1 MIELQVAWF
10 FLIGVVLTV
19 YVVLDGFDLGVGIW
33 YPFARRDEERRALLA
48 SVGPVWD
55 GNEVWL
61 LTGGGALFAAFPPV
75 YAAVFSGLYLP
86 LMLALFAL
94 IARAVSFEFRGK
106 EDAPAWRKAWDAA
119 FTLGSMLPAFL
130 LGVVAGNLLQG
141 LPLDARGDYAGGF
154 LDLLHPFA
162 LVVGGLGFALFAQ
175 QGACWAW
182 RKTEGE
188 LTDQARGWA
197 FLSWGA
203 ATLLFVAATIWVLA
217 GLPHLRENFL
227 ALPVLWVLPAAAL
240 VLAALTGWAVL
251 ADHPGRAFLF
261 SSLTIVSLMATFGA
275 SVFPHFVR
283 ASNDPRLSLTAYNS
297 SSSDLT
303 LEVML
308 AIAGLGVPVVAGYTI
323 WVYRKFRGKVRVGH
337 Y

>member
-1 MIELQVAWF
+1 MIELQIVWF
-10 FLIGVVLTV
+10 LLVGLLLTV

-33 YPFARRDEERRALLA
+33 HLFARRDEERRTLLA

-106 EDAPAWRKAWDAA
+106 EDAPAWRKGWDLA
-119 FTLGSMLPAFL
+119 FALGSMVPALL
-130 LGVVAGNLLQG
+130 LGVVAGNLLRG
-141 LPLDARGDYAGGF
+141 LPLDVRGDYAGGF
-154 LDLLHPFA
+154 LELLHPFA

-175 QGACWAW
+175 QGAVWVW
-182 RKTEGE
+182 MKTEGE

-197 FLSWGA
+197 FLAWGVA
-203 ATLLFVAATIWVLA
+203 ALLFVAATVWVLA
-217 GLPHLRENFL
+217 GLPHLRENFAAFPL
-227 ALPVLWVLPAAAL
+227 LWALPGAAVVLFV
-240 VLAALTGWAVL
+240 LTGWAVL
-251 ADHPGRAFLF
+251 ADHPGRGFLF

-283 ASNDPRLSLTAYNS
+283 AANDPRLSLTAYNS
-297 SSSDLT
+297 SSSELT
-303 LEVML
+303 LQAML
-308 AIAGLGVPVVAGYTI
+308 AIACLGMPVVVGYTI

>member
-1 MIELQVAWF
+1 MIDLQLVWF
-10 FLIGVVLTV
+10 LLVGVLLTV

-33 YPFARRDEERRALLA
+33 HLFARREEERRTLLA

-106 EDAPAWRKAWDAA
+106 EDAAAWRSGWDKAFA
-119 FTLGSMLPAFL
+119 LGSMIPALL
-130 LGVVAGNLLQG
+130 LGVVAGNLLRG
-141 LPLDARGDYAGGF
+141 LPLDVRGDYAGGF
-154 LDLLHPFA
+154 FELLNPFA
-162 LVVGGLGFALFAQ
+162 IVVGALGFALFAQ
-175 QGACWAW
+175 QGAVWVW
-182 RKTEGE
+182 MKTEGE

-203 ATLLFVAATIWVLA
+203 ASLLFVTATVWVLV
-217 GLPHLRENFL
+217 GLPHLRDNFS
-227 ALPVLWVLPAAAL
+227 ALPVLWGLPAAAL
-240 VLAALTGWAVL
+240 VLLALTGWSVL
-251 ADHPGRAFLF
+251 GDHPGRGFLF
-261 SSLTIVSLMATFGA
+261 SSLAIVAQMATFGA
-275 SVFPHFVR
+275 SVFPNFVR
-283 ASNDPRLSLTAYNS
+283 AANDPRLSLTAYNS
-297 SSSDLT
+297 SSSELT
-303 LEVML
+303 LQAML
-308 AIAGLGVPVVAGYTI
+308 VIALLGVPVVALYTI

>member
-1 MIELQVAWF
+1 MTELQVVWF
-10 FLIGVVLTV
+10 LLVGVLLTV

-33 YPFARRDEERRALLA
+33 YLFARRDEERRTLLA

-86 LMLALFAL
+86 LMLALCAL
-94 IARAVSFEFRGK
+94 IARAVSFEFRSK
-106 EDAPAWRKAWDAA
+106 DDAPGWRAAWDLA
-119 FTLGSMLPAFL
+119 FALGSMIPAFL
-130 LGVVAGNLLQG
+130 LGVVAGNLLRG
-141 LPLDARGDYAGGF
+141 LPLDPRGDYAGGF
-154 LDLLHPFA
+154 LDLLHPFPLIA
-162 LVVGGLGFALFAQ
+162 GGLGFALFAQ
-175 QGACWAW
+175 QGATWAW
-182 RKTEGE
+182 KKTEGE

-203 ATLLFVAATIWVLA
+203 ATLLFVAATVWVLA
-217 GLPHLRENFL
+217 ALPHLRENFL
-227 ALPVLWVLPAAAL
+227 AWPALWSLPAAAA
-240 VLAALTGWAVL
+240 VLLSLTGWAVL
-251 ADHPGRAFLF
+251 ADHPGRAFLL

-275 SVFPHFVR
+275 SVFPNFVR
-283 ASNDPRLSLTAYNS
+283 AANDPRRSLTAFNS

-308 AIAGLGVPVVAGYTI
+308 AIAAVGVPIVAGYTI

>member
-1 MIELQVAWF
+1 MELQIVWF
-10 FLIGVVLTV
+10 LLIGVVLTV

-33 YPFARRDEERRALLA
+33 HLFARRDDERRTLLT

-86 LMLALFAL
+86 MMVVLFAL

-106 EDAPAWRKAWDAA
+106 EDARGWRAGWDLA
-119 FTLGSMLPAFL
+119 FALGSMIPALL
-130 LGVVAGNLLQG
+130 LGVVAGNLLRG
-141 LPLDARGDYAGGF
+141 LPLDLRGDYAGGF
-154 LDLLHPFA
+154 LELLHPFA

-175 QGACWAW
+175 QGAVWVW
-182 RKTEGE
+182 MKTEGE

-203 ATLLFVAATIWVLA
+203 AALLFVAATIWVLA
-217 GLPHLRENFL
+217 GLPHVRENFL
-227 ALPVLWVLPAAAL
+227 ALPVLWGLPVAAL
-240 VLAALTGWAVL
+240 VLLVLTGWAVL
-251 ADHPGRAFLF
+251 ADHPGRGFLF

-275 SVFPHFVR
+275 SVFPSFVR

-308 AIAGLGVPVVAGYTI
+308 VIAGVGVPLVAGYTI